1 MSYVDDFFGGPK
13 KSRAGLKL
21 DKEKAFLMFDKLI
34 SVGDLTDAKMNSKK
48 CCPPAQEMEI
58 IGFQYDSKTSSC
70 RLSQKKITKYITR
83 IDAVLKKEHVSGK
96 NLEKLVGNLTYAA

>member
-21 DKEKAFLMFDKLI
+21 DKEKAVLMFNWLIFVGKLT
-34 SVGDLTDAKMNSKK
+34 GAEMNSKK

-58 IGFQYDSKTSSC
+58 IGF
-70 RLSQKKITKYITR
+70 
-83 IDAVLKKEHVSGK
+83 
-96 NLEKLVGNLTYAA
+96 